1 MKEEDIIAENS
12 DDAFNNTLT
21 KTMDSNAKSELD
33 AAKNTVVRSGRSSAR
48 TNVKSANSQKD
59 QFVLLKINLEGKE
72 ESDDRAKEPAKSNKK
87 VLALK

>member
-1 MKEEDIIAENS
+1 
-12 DDAFNNTLT
+12 
-21 KTMDSNAKSELD
+21 MDSNTKSELD
-33 AAKNTVVRSGRSSAR
+33 AAKNTVVQSGRSSAR

-72 ESDDRAKEPAKSNKK
+72 ASDDRAKEPAKSNKK